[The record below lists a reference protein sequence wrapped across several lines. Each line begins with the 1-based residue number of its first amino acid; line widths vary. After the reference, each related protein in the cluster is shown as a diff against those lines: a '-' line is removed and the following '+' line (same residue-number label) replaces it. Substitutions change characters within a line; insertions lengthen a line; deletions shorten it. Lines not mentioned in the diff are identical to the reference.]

1 MSASLSFVQL
11 PVTPLV
17 TPTEAEAIRL
27 KVASSRLVAEYE
39 AFWQAIQDSKQP
51 RPVDYAELGVL
62 E

>member
-1 MSASLSFVQL
+1 MTFVKL
-11 PVTPLV
+11 PVVSLV
-17 TPTEAEAIRL
+17 SAEEVARL
-27 KVASSRLVAEYE
+27 HAKFDQSRAEWDHE